1 MEPVD
6 WVIDGM
12 NLVGSTPDGW
22 WRDRPG
28 AMARLVGRLRRHQWP
43 SGDRV
48 TVVFDGTPVPLGGED
63 DVGVPEV
70 RFAGRGRSTWDEL
83 IARLAA
89 EHTDPGSLV
98 VVTSD
103 RGLADRVRASGATVA
118 SAGSLLRDLDT

>member
-1 MEPVD
+1 MD

-43 SGDRV
+43 SGDRI
-48 TVVFDGTPVPLGGED
+48 TVVFDGDPVP
-63 DVGVPEV
+63 VGDEEGQVLDV
-70 RFAGRGRSTWDEL
+70 RFSGRGRSTGDEL
-83 IARLAA
+83 IASLAA
-89 EHTDPGSLV
+89 RHPDPGNLL

-103 RGLADRVRASGATVA
+103 RGLAERVRAAGASVA
-118 SAGSLLRDLDT
+118 SAGSLLRDLTT

>member
-1 MEPVD
+1 LD

-28 AMARLVGRLRRHQWP
+28 AIARLVGRLCSRQWP

-48 TVVFDGTPVPLGGED
+48 TVVFDGAPVP
-63 DVGVPEV
+63 VGDEEETAGVEV
-70 RFAGRGRSTWDEL
+70 RFAGRGRSSGDEL
-83 IARLAA
+83 IASLAA
-89 EHTDPGSLV
+89 QHPDPGDLL

-103 RGLADRVRASGATVA
+103 RGLAERVRATGATVA
-118 SAGSLLRDLDT
+118 SAGSLLRDLES